1 MKEITKIILP
11 NKPHL
16 DPIAAYWL
24 ILNYGENHFKGIKN
38 VKLAVW
44 KAGENPSPEIL
55 KEWEKSN
62 IISFD
67 IEGGTFDHHNT
78 GDCTTLLVAK
88 KLGIENN
95 PELQSLLRYI
105 QEDDTAGL
113 HNNFGDLAGLIKC
126 LYKRGDKTEDV
137 IKFTLNAIDALQN
150 KEKGWLIDAKAEFEN
165 KAKIFKIKRHKN
177 NIKLAAIKSDNL
189 DVANYAKQKEN
200 CAVVIQKNSQG
211 HVFIF
216 TNAFFRLNIKNIV
229 GVIRLKE
236 AKLCGKKI
244 KNTASL
250 KKPGKILEVQNWFYH
265 ESLNAM
271 MNGSAAL
278 AETPP
283 TKIPIEDIV
292 GLVVFGLSSDSYKE
306 EGDVG
311 PKYQEYKK
319 IFEQIG

>member
-24 ILNYGENHFKGIKN
+24 LLNYGEAEFKGIKQA
-38 VKLAVW
+38 KLAVW
-44 KAGENPSPEIL
+44 KAGKTPEPQTLKDWENSG
-55 KEWEKSN
+55 

-78 GDCTTLLVAK
+78 GDCTTLIVAK
-88 KLGIENN
+88 KLNIENN

-113 HNNFGDLAGLIKC
+113 HNNFGDLAGVIKC
-126 LYKRGDKTEDV
+126 LYKRGDQTEEI
-137 IKFTLNAIDALQN
+137 IKLTLNIIDALQN
-150 KEKGWLIDAKAEFEN
+150 KEKGWLIDAKIDFEN
-165 KAKIFKIKRHKN
+165 NAKIFKIKRHKN
-177 NIKLAAIKSDNL
+177 NIKLAALKSDNL

-200 CAVVIQKNSQG
+200 CAVVIQKNSQN

-229 GVIRLKE
+229 AAIRFKE
-236 AKLCGKKI
+236 AELCGKKI
-244 KNTASL
+244 NNIASL

-265 ESLNAM
+265 ESLNAI

-292 GLVVFGLSSDSYKE
+292 GLVVFGLSSESYDEKTE
-306 EGDVG
+306 VG
-311 PKYQEYKK
+311 PKYEEYKK
-319 IFEQIG
+319 IFDRVR